1 MQETTTRLDRVIF
14 AVLVAATV
22 TLSWRILSIV
32 GLVLWEAA
40 TLWIGPLGTW
50 LADLAEA
57 TGRFIGGPG
66 AP

>member
-1 MQETTTRLDRVIF
+1 MLDRVGF
-14 AVLVAATV
+14 VGLVAFTVALSWAVLVVIAV
-22 TLSWRILSIV
+22 T
-32 GLVLWEAA
+32 LWEAA

-50 LADLAEA
+50 LADLADA